1 MNVHQDR
8 TIVIQTLTAITSKD
22 HITVLAKKDIEE
34 MVLTAKVHTLET
46 ICINFIG

>member
-22 HITVLAKKDIEE
+22 HLTVLAKKDMEE
-34 MVLTAKVHTLET
+34 MVPTAKVDIILKQMSSL
-46 ICINFIG
+46 